1 MVAAQCS
8 DQLEDHVGRD
18 TEAIE
23 RDIENAR
30 NQLASTLD
38 ELSVRASPKNVMAH
52 TKQTVM
58 EKAPQAEIDG
68 LAPRS
73 LPPTCTPRQ
82 AAAWTMLARA
92 LLNLDEFIT
101 RE

>member
-1 MVAAQCS
+1 M
-8 DQLEDHVGRD
+8 EDHVGRD

-52 TKQTVM
+52 AKQTVM
-58 EKAPQAEIDG
+58 EKVNQPNVKYA
-68 LAPRS
+68 LA
-73 LPPTCTPRQ
+73 
-82 AAAWTMLARA
+82 AVGVVIGALALRK
-92 LLNLDEFIT
+92 LL
-101 RE
+101 R

>member
-1 MVAAQCS
+1 M
-8 DQLEDHVGRD
+8 GRD

-38 ELSVRASPKNVMAH
+38 ELSVRASPKNVMAQ

-58 EKAPQAEIDG
+58 EKVNQPNVKYAF
-68 LAPRS
+68 
-73 LPPTCTPRQ
+73 
-82 AAAWTMLARA
+82 AAVGVVLGA
-92 LLNLDEFIT
+92 LVLRKLL
-101 RE
+101 R

>member
-1 MVAAQCS
+1 
-8 DQLEDHVGRD
+8 VGRD

-58 EKAPQAEIDG
+58 EKVNQPNVKY
-68 LAPRS
+68 
-73 LPPTCTPRQ
+73 
-82 AAAWTMLARA
+82 A
-92 LLNLDEFIT
+92 LVAVGAVVGALVL
-101 RE
+101 RKLLR

>member
-1 MVAAQCS
+1 M
-8 DQLEDHVGRD
+8 GRD

-58 EKAPQAEIDG
+58 EKVNQPNVKYA
-68 LAPRS
+68 LA
-73 LPPTCTPRQ
+73 
-82 AAAWTMLARA
+82 AVGVVIGALALRK
-92 LLNLDEFIT
+92 LL
-101 RE
+101 R

>member
-1 MVAAQCS
+1 M
-8 DQLEDHVGRD
+8 GRD

-58 EKAPQAEIDG
+58 VKVNQPNVKYA
-68 LAPRS
+68 LA
-73 LPPTCTPRQ
+73 
-82 AAAWTMLARA
+82 AVGVVIGALALRK
-92 LLNLDEFIT
+92 LL
-101 RE
+101 R